1 MARTRNLKPAFFK
14 NEDLAEGDPMT
25 QLLFAGLWTLAD
37 RSGRLEDRPKR
48 IKAELFPYDNCDIDS
63 MLATLRG
70 LGFVVSYEVEG
81 KKYLEIPTFSQHQ
94 HPHHS
99 EKESCPAP
107 PARKIPGKSGT
118 SPGQVPEEH
127 RTDRALYL
135 VPSTSHLAPCESPSQ
150 PADAG
155 CSKKK
160 KPDSIAWDLSE
171 GWQGITDADR
181 DAWGTAYPAVDIPQ
195 ELARADQWLK
205 ANPTKAKRKAWR
217 RFVTTWLSRTPD
229 RGGSRTGQGQP
240 AATPKEA
247 RKFWRAAFD
256 RKMTDAEYAAAMR
269 ARKATGSVSLD
280 LSRRLTAEVKQHAS

>member
-14 NEDLAEGDPMT
+14 NEDLAECDPMT
-25 QLLFAGLWTLAD
+25 RLLFAGLWTLAD

-81 KKYLEIPTFSQHQ
+81 QKYLEIPTFSQHQ
-94 HPHHS
+94 HPHPS
-99 EKESCPAP
+99 EKETCPP
-107 PARKIPGKSGT
+107 PQAVKNNCKSLT
-118 SPGQVPEEH
+118 CNVPATDQQ

-155 CSKKK
+155 CSEKKNEEVSW
-160 KPDSIAWDLSE
+160 DSSK

-181 DAWGTAYPAVDIPQ
+181 DAWAAAYPACDVRQ
-195 ELARADQWLK
+195 ELAQSDQWLR
-205 ANPTKAKRKAWR
+205 ANPRKARRSNWR
-217 RFVTTWLSRTPD
+217 HFLTGWLSRKQD

-240 AATPKEA
+240 ATTPKEA
-247 RKFWRAAFD
+247 RKFWRAEFD

-269 ARKATGSVSLD
+269 ARRATGSVSLD
-280 LSRRLTAEVKQHAS
+280 LSRKLTAEVKHAS